1 MKGDQMG
8 IRAAYPTPR
17 ELPLSNRTRF
27 SSDQSRVPSPDIL
40 LRAEQVLEPDAGE
53 YAFVTDPLAGTTL
66 GTPERGAQS
75 VEEHEQG
82 NEFRLTDLI
91 GTLPIAL
98 RGAFPGR
105 NNGIS
110 EQDRTTVAGPDLRST
125 SKSASDTLRHR
136 GPLT

>member
-1 MKGDQMG
+1 MDQV
-8 IRAAYPTPR
+8 RPQNRKQRFADCASLDWPTGPH
-17 ELPLSNRTRF
+17 PTLSGSGPAPTADRSKTPA
-27 SSDQSRVPSPDIL
+27 V
-40 LRAEQVLEPDAGE
+40 G
-53 YAFVTDPLAGTTL
+53 LA
-66 GTPERGAQS
+66 
-75 VEEHEQG
+75 QG

-110 EQDRTTVAGPDLRST
+110 EQDRTTVAGPNLRST